1 MENSNELL
9 LDAAESGDSV
19 TLLKALSVGAEVDAK
34 TQGGWTASMWA
45 ANKGHVDCLALLLK
59 ARADVEAKDF
69 EGWTASMR
77 AANNG
82 HLDGVQMIEAEIE
95 RRALLKEVAAPS
107 PSKSK
112 STLRV

>member
-34 TQGGWTASMWA
+34 TPGGWTASMRA
-45 ANKGHVDCLALLLK
+45 ANNGHVDCLSLL
-59 ARADVEAKDF
+59 VEAGADMNAKNS